1 MKGYLALCLV
11 IVLSVGLTKSQ
22 KTSLDEKRVQGILE
36 NYNKNPTAESKSDLE
51 NAFRANC
58 CDAPNNRATAGK
70 YIIIY
75 TTYETIIIRLLL
87 GNLVIF
93 DTFLLSKAFM
103 YS

>member
-22 KTSLDEKRVQGILE
+22 RPSQKTSLDEKTVQGILE

-58 CDAPNNRATAGK
+58 CDPHGLRMPPIPAGLRRQKRAGP
-70 YIIIY
+70 ICRW
-75 TTYETIIIRLLL
+75 IRRAIAE
-87 GNLVIF
+87 V
-93 DTFLLSKAFM
+93 K
-103 YS
+103 